1 MYRAYN
7 SRSLSFPC
15 ALKLRPFVEVGPCW
29 LKPGNSEASI
39 VAVKNLCV
47 SGESNLFAEVA
58 AP

>member
-1 MYRAYN
+1 M
-7 SRSLSFPC
+7 SLSFPC